1 MSLQESTGGSR
12 KERGQA
18 VVEFALVLPI
28 VLMMIF
34 GIIEFGR
41 VISGTLTANHC
52 ANELARYAVTG
63 RSVTDV
69 IIYAFASENPV
80 CPPIDLQSEGSVL
93 TVSIDYPDWAA
104 GDQLVEVRVEYRID
118 LVVPLIRDLFAD
130 GAYWANGRAS
140 FYMERPIGP

>member
-1 MSLQESTGGSR
+1 MTQESRGASR

-18 VVEFALVLPI
+18 AVEFALVLPI

-41 VISGTLTANHC
+41 VIQGTLTANHC

-63 RSVTDV
+63 RTVPE
-69 IIYAFASENPV
+69 IITYAFSPENPI

-93 TVSIDYPDWAA
+93 TVEIGYPDWAA
-104 GDQLVEVRVEYRID
+104 GDQLVDVRVEYRID
-118 LVVPLIRDLFAD
+118 LVVPIIRDLFPD
-130 GAYWANGRAS
+130 GVYWARGRATMC
-140 FYMERPIGP
+140 MERVVK